1 MRDELRRPFRPEQ
14 IGKLPKPYKKDAP
27 KGKCRDC
34 GGYHGLPAVHL
45 DFVGHAAVTD
55 RLNKVEPGWSYEIT
69 PVEYQGKDGRPH
81 VAGVRGVMRLGDV
94 ARPEAGDVDAETSY
108 GDELKKAISDF
119 IRRGAM
125 RFGVALDLWS
135 KEDLLE
141 SGTHVESLAGEGD
154 LSLPRETAPAKSSG
168 VSASTSPTEPPSFAA
183 EAPDFTFKK
192 GTYAGQL
199 CSAAAQSNPAEFALY
214 MSAALKGSRIAEE
227 NQPAAQHWL
236 NWAEAQ

>member
-1 MRDELRRPFRPEQ
+1 MTSKFDYSDSDYVEVAKRIDAFRAKHPEGTLQVRIVEL
-14 IGKLPKPYKKDAP
+14 
-27 KGKCRDC
+27 
-34 GGYHGLPAVHL
+34 
-45 DFVGHAAVTD
+45 
-55 RLNKVEPGWSYEIT
+55 
-69 PVEYQGKDGRPH
+69 
-81 VAGVRGVMRLGDV
+81 
-94 ARPEAGDVDAETSY
+94 PEAFADKFIAVEAAAFRNMDDTRPGIELAWEPVPGATPFTENSELQNAATSAIGRALIAVGAASSKGASFEEVRNRRAENT
-108 GDELKKAISDF
+108 
-119 IRRGAM
+119 
-125 RFGVALDLWS
+125 
-135 KEDLLE
+135 
-141 SGTHVESLAGEGD
+141 SLAGEGD

-199 CSAAAQSNPAEFALY
+199 CSAAAQSNPKEFALY